1 MLVVLGVHVQIIMI
15 VAVDYTATIRGLA
28 MCVHHVLI
36 LCGLAMHTIPID
48 DKCCPGNVDGTYDST
63 LDFAYASS
71 GNSCCNQL
79 DCGVLEKCVSAS
91 AMGITACACDTDRGK
106 VAGVAFGVI
115 AGFILLICIPLC
127 WCLKCCCFKKPPEVV
142 IVQAPQATVAQA

>member
-36 LCGLAMHTIPID
+36 LCGRNYTTV
-48 DKCCPGNVDGTYDST
+48 NGTYDST

-79 DCGVLEKCVSAS
+79 DCGVHEKCVSAS

-106 VAGVAFGVI
+106 VAGVAV
-115 AGFILLICIPLC
+115 LLLDVLICIHIRNLST
-127 WCLKCCCFKKPPEVV
+127 
-142 IVQAPQATVAQA
+142 PQATVAQA

>member
-36 LCGLAMHTIPID
+36 LCGLAMHTIQSTI
-48 DKCCPGNVDGTYDST
+48 NVALVTLMVLMILHLISPTQVLGTVVAINWIAEY
-63 LDFAYASS
+63 LK
-71 GNSCCNQL
+71 
-79 DCGVLEKCVSAS
+79 KCVSAS

-106 VAGVAFGVI
+106 VAGLHLVLLPGSFFLYVFLYVGVSN
-115 AGFILLICIPLC
+115 
-127 WCLKCCCFKKPPEVV
+127 VV
-142 IVQAPQATVAQA
+142 VLRNLPKS